1 MRKILVGGLAV
12 AASLGLASGSA
23 LAGPPFNYNSAENW
37 SEVLGLECE
46 KLDDLDIPEWEAD
59 GDYAAVVM
67 KGGSVD
73 YGSGPGIKVYEDVME
88 GDVLYAPMNKGGN
101 VADISW
107 AMLCLGDDYP
117 PYEPPYS
124 S

>member
-1 MRKILVGGLAV
+1 MKKILVGGV
-12 AASLGLASGSA
+12 AAAASVGLAAGSA
-23 LAGPPFNYNSAENW
+23 LAAPPFNYNSDENW

-46 KLDDLDIPEWEAD
+46 KLDDLDIPSWEAD
-59 GDYAAVVM
+59 SDYPAVVV

-73 YGSGPGIKVYEDVME
+73 YGYGKGVMLYEDVME
-88 GDVLYAPMNKGGN
+88 GDILFAPVNRGGN

-117 PYEPPYS
+117 PYNS
-124 S
+124 